1 MPILKVKNK
10 ETGQWVQVGVSTEA
24 TGAQIAAHDASPDS
38 HQDIRQLI
46 ADLHGANEAM
56 AAAIEGQSSS
66 KVYYATIGTN
76 WTEDEITGVKS
87 QSIAIDGVLASHTA
101 KMDHVYT
108 GDGGAVSYTTFVE
121 EETEFLT
128 YITNGFAKTYDG
140 GVTLYIFGNANTVE
154 IPVIV
159 EVG

>member
-1 MPILKVKNK
+1 
-10 ETGQWVQVGVSTEA
+10 
-24 TGAQIAAHDASPDS
+24 
-38 HQDIRQLI
+38 
-46 ADLHGANEAM
+46 M

-76 WTEDEITGVKS
+76 WTEDETTGVKS
-87 QSIAIDGVLASHTA
+87 QPIAIEGVLASHTA
-101 KMDHVYT
+101 KVDHVYT
-108 GDGGAVSYTTFVE
+108 GDGSAGSYTTFVE
-121 EETEFLT
+121 EETQFLN

-140 GVTLYIFGNANTVE
+140 GITFCIFGETNTVD